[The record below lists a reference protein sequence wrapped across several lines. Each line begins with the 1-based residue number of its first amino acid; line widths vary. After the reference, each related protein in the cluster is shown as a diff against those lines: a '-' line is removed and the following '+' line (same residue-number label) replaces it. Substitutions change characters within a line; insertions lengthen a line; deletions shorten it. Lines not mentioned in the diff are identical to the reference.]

1 MEEFGKLEHIGTG
14 NFSMIYKSR
23 SKKDGKFYAIKVIEK
38 EKVKRIRK

>member
-1 MEEFGKLEHIGTG
+1 MEEFGKLEHVGTG

-23 SKKDGKFYAIKVIEK
+23 NKRDGKLYAIKMIEK